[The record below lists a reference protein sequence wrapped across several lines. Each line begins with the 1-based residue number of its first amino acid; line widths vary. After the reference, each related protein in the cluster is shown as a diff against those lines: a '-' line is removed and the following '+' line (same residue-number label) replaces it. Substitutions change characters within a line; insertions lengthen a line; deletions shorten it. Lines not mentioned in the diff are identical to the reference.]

1 MAAPG
6 SFSGGAAI
14 CNALPVLWMTYD
26 CTQWPETCDAESE
39 NDSPGGSTDLTPWC
53 ALKLVHQGAAP
64 DRGGVFF
71 RTREEK
77 ID

>member
-1 MAAPG
+1 MIAHNG
-6 SFSGGAAI
+6 QK
-14 CNALPVLWMTYD
+14 NATQKTY
-26 CTQWPETCDAESE
+26 TQ

-64 DRGGVFF
+64 DLGGVFF